1 MMCSSGPSRALCGA
15 VDANTHY
22 PVIVWPPYSHRFGG
36 MPLLSPVRMPSGLLP
51 LLESEPDAAALE
63 AARILVMRDS
73 GMASGIV
80 NWRLA
85 QRDAV
90 IADERTMQSG

>member
-1 MMCSSGPSRALCGA
+1 MIAWHLF
-15 VDANTHY
+15 
-22 PVIVWPPYSHRFGG
+22 SHRFGG
-36 MPLLSPVRMPSGLLP
+36 MALLSRERMPSGLLP

-63 AARILVMRDS
+63 VASILAIRDS

>member
-36 MPLLSPVRMPSGLLP
+36 MPLLSPVRMPSGVPP
-51 LLESEPDAAALE
+51 LLESVPDAAALE